1 MKRFT
6 ALIVLLSLL
15 FAAACG
21 VSNASPGTVSKDVPE
36 QNGDSTAQDISAEDK
51 LNEKIDPD
59 IFDPAKRM
67 QFDKSGI
74 DTYLVE
80 ITRKAP
86 EEIAAC
92 AIPSQELG
100 LKRIAEINDEYNA
113 AFFSESG
120 IDISNAL
127 YVGRYINVIM
137 AYLTK
142 EEILAVAERDDVVG
156 IHAFDNELAQP
167 ETVEDIDDGFT
178 VPEDFAFSLIWG
190 TYGISSYDSVTHRLV
205 KTSDTSDPDKYTA
218 CAELSA
224 ADMKTICRILT
235 GLDLSSY
242 PASFDPFNAPGASIQ
257 HHSEPNQT
265 IIVTVTAN
273 GVTNTVRCEGIG
285 FFSLAWC
292 YDGKAGAFYK
302 AVKDVI
308 DILTSTPEWQAFPDY
323 EKYYR

>member
-15 FAAACG
+15 FAAACSA
-21 VSNASPGTVSKDVPE
+21 SNDSPGTVSKDVPE
-36 QNGDSTAQDISAEDK
+36 QNGDSNAQDISAEDK

-67 QFDKSGI
+67 QFDRSGI

-80 ITRKAP
+80 ILRKDP

-92 AIPSQELG
+92 ANPSQELG
-100 LKRIAEINDEYNA
+100 IRRIAEINGEYNA

-120 IDISNAL
+120 IDISNVLFA
-127 YVGRYINVIM
+127 GRYINVIM
-137 AYLTK
+137 AYLTE
-142 EEILAVAERDDVVG
+142 EEILSVAERDDV
-156 IHAFDNELAQP
+156 IRIEAYSELIAHS

-235 GLDLSSY
+235 ELDVASY
-242 PASFDPFNAPGASIQ
+242 PSSFDPFNAPGASIQ
-257 HHSEPNQT
+257 HRSEPNQT

-285 FFSLAWC
+285 YFSLAWC

-302 AVKDVI
+302 AMEDVI
-308 DILTSTPEWQAFPDY
+308 DILTSTPEWESFPDY
-323 EKYYR
+323 EKYYL